1 MKDFILNLLNDGT
14 KVSSKRFF
22 GALTLLVMIISY
34 FISIFY
40 DVKIPQFMFD
50 GLMYVVLGMF
60 GGSVLEKF
68 SNKGK

>member
-1 MKDFILNLLNDGT
+1 MKNFFFDLMGDGST
-14 KVSSKRFF
+14 ISSKRFF
-22 GALTLLVMIISY
+22 GALTLLVMIVSY

-40 DVKIPQFMFD
+40 NVKIQPFMFD

-68 SNKGK
+68 SSKK